1 MKPILILL
9 SIFYVLAAWANCTFN
24 VTNYSD
30 SLVNI
35 KAGFFNGE
43 SSTATVGIASSK
55 NIVIKNTL
63 KCNATSNIGSGIT
76 YINLV
81 GGKSKGGWVY
91 VPYPK
96 SLIQGIGPSKG
107 SRDMVAGVA
116 PNGRELVLFSNTSPN
131 VDSFDVRIQKAGRN
145 ISRQLGSM
153 D

>member
-1 MKPILILL
+1 VRSVLILL
-9 SIFYVLAAWANCTFN
+9 NFFCILSAWADCTFN

-30 SLVNI
+30 TPVDFT
-35 KAGFFNGE
+35 AGFFNGE
-43 SSTATVGIASSK
+43 SATARVGVASSK
-55 NIVIKNTL
+55 IVIVKNTL
-63 KCNATSNIGSGIT
+63 KCNATSNVGLGVT

-81 GGKSKGGWVY
+81 GGKSEGGWVY
-91 VPYPK
+91 VPSPK
-96 SLIQGIGPSKG
+96 AMIRGNGPTNG

-116 PNGRELVLFSNTSPN
+116 PNGRKLVLFSNTSPN

>member
-1 MKPILILL
+1 MKLVFILL
-9 SIFYVLAAWANCTFN
+9 NFFYTLSVWADCTFN

-30 SLVNI
+30 TPVNI
-35 KAGFFNGE
+35 TAGFFNGE
-43 SSTATVGIASSK
+43 SSTATVGVASSGI
-55 NIVIKNTL
+55 IVIKNTL
-63 KCNATSNIGSGIT
+63 KCNAESNIGSGVT

-91 VPYPK
+91 VPSPK
-96 SLIQGIGPSKG
+96 AMIQGIGPSKG
-107 SRDMVAGVA
+107 SRDMVSGLA

-131 VDSFDVRIQKAGRN
+131 IDSFDVRIQKAGRN

>member
-1 MKPILILL
+1 LKSVLILL
-9 SIFYVLAAWANCTFN
+9 SIFYALPSWSDCTFN

-30 SLVNI
+30 TQVNI
-35 KAGFFNGE
+35 TAGFFNGE
-43 SSTATVGIASSK
+43 SSTTTVGVASSK
-55 NIVIKNTL
+55 NIIIKNTL
-63 KCNATSNIGSGIT
+63 KCNAESNIGSGVT

-91 VPYPK
+91 VPSPK
-96 SLIQGIGPSKG
+96 ALIQGIGPSKG
-107 SRDMVAGVA
+107 SRDMVAGVS